1 LALFSISEYGVDLII
16 SDWNM
21 PNVSGLELFK
31 KVRKEEA
38 FKNTAFIL
46 LTVEGDKDKVLEAF
60 KEGSPVICLTPC
72 FWEICRK
79 RSIVPLKMQVHF
91 TGSLALVSDVH

>member
-46 LTVEGDKDKVLEAF
+46 LTVEGDTGKVLEAF
-60 KEGSPVICLTPC
+60 KESVTGYLLNPVLLGDLQKKVHRAIKNTSA
-72 FWEICRK
+72 FHRK
-79 RSIVPLKMQVHF
+79 PR
-91 TGSLALVSDVH
+91 TGL

>member
-1 LALFSISEYGVDLII
+1 MALFSISEYGVDLII

-46 LTVEGDKDKVLEAF
+46 LTVEGGKDKVLEAF
-60 KEGSPVICLTPC
+60 KEGVTGYLLNPVLLGDLQKKVHRALKNASA
-72 FWEICRK
+72 FHRK
-79 RSIVPLKMQVHF
+79 PR
-91 TGSLALVSDVH
+91 TGL

>member
-1 LALFSISEYGVDLII
+1 
-16 SDWNM
+16 M

-46 LTVEGDKDKVLEAF
+46 LTVEGDTGKVLEAF
-60 KEGSPVICLTPC
+60 KESVTGYLLNPVLLGDLQKKVHRAIKNTSA
-72 FWEICRK
+72 FHRK
-79 RSIVPLKMQVHF
+79 PR
-91 TGSLALVSDVH
+91 TGL

>member
-1 LALFSISEYGVDLII
+1 MALFSISEYGVDLII

-46 LTVEGDKDKVLEAF
+46 LTVEGGKDKVLEAF
-60 KEGSPVICLTPC
+60 KESVTGYLLNPVLLGDLQKKVHRAIKNTSA
-72 FWEICRK
+72 FHRK
-79 RSIVPLKMQVHF
+79 PR
-91 TGSLALVSDVH
+91 TGL